1 MSKKNLDLTDK
12 LVHELD
18 LTTCIHDVIEKQ
30 VVASP
35 GSTAI
40 VFGNQEYTY
49 QELNHHANQLANY
62 LQQLGLKPDMLV
74 GICTSRSFDMVVGI
88 LGILKAGGAFVP
100 LDPSYPSE
108 RLSYIL
114 QDSGAQFL
122 VSQGDL
128 LDVFSHDNMQ
138 VICLDKDWS
147 EISKQPKVSP
157 QRTSLAANLA
167 YVIYTSGSTGKPK
180 GVMITH
186 ANLCNFVQIACSA
199 LDVRQKD
206 IYLHTAS
213 IAYALSIRQLMVP
226 LAYGATIVLASADQT
241 RDPLL
246 LFDLIKERRVSLMD
260 MVPSFWRTCIQRLS
274 DLPHDELKN
283 LLDNSL
289 RRIVSVGE
297 PLYSDIPQAWRFK
310 LGHQAALVNIFG
322 QTETTGVVATYPILD
337 ELRELSGI
345 VPIGRSVSQTK
356 IYILDSNLKP
366 VKDGETGELCISNPC
381 LARGY
386 LNRPD
391 LTAEKFISNP
401 FDDKWSDRLYR
412 TGDLARFRSDGS
424 IEFLGRG
431 DHQVK
436 IRGQRLELGEVET
449 VLREHPA
456 VSDCVVI
463 VSGEKP
469 EEKYLVAYIVLA
481 SGKNLVNTELRK
493 YMRKTVPDYMVPS
506 EYVFLDALPLT
517 PNGKVNRLVLTDLSK
532 SSTIT
537 EDSLD
542 KERSLD
548 AAVQFQNETERIL
561 AEIWQDLL
569 NIENVGRHDNFFEL
583 GGHSLMAVRMFARIE
598 RELGIRLPLT
608 SLFNATSVAQLT
620 AVIAQHDREEDH
632 WSPVVPIHIGGTNPP
647 FFGIHG
653 REGGVL
659 FWRDMVSHLPD
670 DQPFYAIQAQG
681 VDGVMPALMRVE
693 DMASLYLSEI
703 RKIQPHGPY
712 YLGGYSMG
720 GEIAFEIGQQLYKQ
734 GEKVGLL
741 VMFDTHNPERPTRLT
756 DSEIKLLSGTSSGL
770 AGVSRII
777 KLSRQKLNWHLQKV
791 SGYNASE
798 KIKYVFYEVFHRLQI
813 YLIFSTANIY
823 LSLNK
828 RLPDFLLL
836 HYLRESHSQALYRYI
851 PKSYPGAITL
861 FRATQSL
868 EKRLLNPS
876 LDWKTLAGGGLDVY
890 LFDATH
896 NLVDAIYSKEVAE
909 RLNLCLQEAFR
920 GTERSDK

>member
-1 MSKKNLDLTDK
+1 MSEKKLDLTEK
-12 LVHELD
+12 LIHHLD
-18 LTTCIHDVIEKQ
+18 VTTCIQDLIEEQ

-35 GSTAI
+35 DSTAI
-40 VFGNQEYTY
+40 VFEDQEYTY
-49 QELNHHANQLANY
+49 QELSDRANQLANH

-74 GICTSRSFDMVVGI
+74 GLCISRSFEMVVGI

-100 LDPSYPSE
+100 LDPSYPLE

-122 VSQGDL
+122 VSQVDL
-128 LDVFSHDNMQ
+128 LNIFPQEAMQ
-138 VICLDKDWS
+138 VICLDRDWS
-147 EISKQPKVSP
+147 EISKQPKVNP
-157 QRTSLAANLA
+157 QRISLADNLA
-167 YVIYTSGSTGKPK
+167 YVIYTSGSTGRPK

-226 LAYGATIVLASADQT
+226 LSYGATIVIASADQT

-260 MVPSFWRTCIQRLS
+260 VVPSFWRTCIQRLS
-274 DLPHDELKN
+274 DVPLNELKN
-283 LLDNSL
+283 LLDNFL

-297 PLYSDIPQAWRFK
+297 PLYSDIPRDWRCK

-337 ELRELSGI
+337 ELQDLSGI
-345 VPIGRSVSQTK
+345 VPIGQSVPETK
-356 IYILDSNLKP
+356 LYILDSNLKP
-366 VKDGETGELCISNPC
+366 VQNGDVGELCVSNPC

-412 TGDLARFRSDGS
+412 TGDLACLHNDGN

-456 VSDCVVI
+456 VNDCVVI
-463 VSGEKP
+463 AAGEQLD
-469 EEKYLVAYIVLA
+469 EKYLVAYIVSA
-481 SGKNLVNTELRK
+481 SGQKLVNIELRN
-493 YMRKTVPDYMVPS
+493 YVRQRVPDYMVPS
-506 EYVFLDALPLT
+506 EYVFLDAIPLT
-517 PNGKVNRLVLTDLSK
+517 PNGKINRLALEDLSRT
-532 SSTIT
+532 STSTKKIT
-537 EDSLD
+537 EDTPGKGEPLEVNIQS
-542 KERSLD
+542 
-548 AAVQFQNETERIL
+548 QNQTERKI
-561 AEIWQDLL
+561 AKIWQDLL
-569 NIENVGRHDNFFEL
+569 KIESVGLYDNFFEL

-598 RELGIRLPLT
+598 RDLGVRLPLT
-608 SLFNATSVAQLT
+608 SLFNATTVAQLAAIIT
-620 AVIAQHDREEDH
+620 QRDH
-632 WSPVVPIHIGGTNPP
+632 GLVDWSPVVPIRMGSNKPP

-653 REGGVL
+653 HEGGVL
-659 FWRDMVSHLPD
+659 FWRDIVTHLPD
-670 DQPFYAIQAQG
+670 DQPFYAVQAQG
-681 VDGVMPALMRVE
+681 VDGGMPALTRIE

-703 RKIQPHGPY
+703 RKVQPHGPY

-720 GEIAFEIGQQLYKQ
+720 GEIAFEIGQQLFTQ

-741 VMFDTHNPERPTRLT
+741 VMFDTHNPDRATRLINNENK
-756 DSEIKLLSGTSSGL
+756 SLPVSLSGLEQILGI
-770 AGVSRII
+770 VN
-777 KLSRQKLNWHLQKV
+777 LSRKKLNWHVQKI
-791 SGYNASE
+791 SGLSVWE
-798 KIKYVFYEVFHRLQI
+798 KTKYVFYEIFHRLQI
-813 YLIFSTANIY
+813 LLIFATAKIY

-828 RLPDFLLL
+828 RLPDSLLL
-836 HYLRESHSQALYRYI
+836 RYLRESHSQALYNYI
-851 PKSYPGAITL
+851 PTTYPGKIIL

-868 EKRLLNPS
+868 EKNLIS
-876 LDWKTLAGGGLDVY
+876 SSMDWKTLASGGLDVY
-890 LFDATH
+890 LFEATH
-896 NLVDAIYSKEVAE
+896 NLVDAEYSKEVAE
-909 RLNLCLQEAFR
+909 RLNLCLLEAFR
-920 GTERSDK
+920 ES